1 MEEIINIPIINK
13 TITSLSIDEV
23 NFITGLIWLAFASI
37 MSMIGG
43 AIGGIL
49 LAKKDLGYELSAILG
64 GFFGPAGVI
73 PTIILGLAILNV
85 MTNMAN

>member
-1 MEEIINIPIINK
+1 MEELINDPIINK
-13 TITSLSIDEV
+13 IITSLGAGEI
-23 NFITGLIWLAFASI
+23 NFVTGLIWLAVGSI

-49 LAKKDLGYELSAILG
+49 LARKDLGYELSAILG

-85 MTNMAN
+85 MTSMN